1 MTAITTNQSETQ
13 LVISQLIQQ
22 YQALD
27 GALMPLLHAIQ
38 GQLGYIPDL
47 ATELIA
53 AALKLSAAEIHGVIS
68 FYHQFKT
75 KPQGQHRVQICRA
88 EACQANGSRQLEQYA
103 QELLGIDYDQ
113 TTEDQQISL
122 AAVYCLG
129 NCACGP
135 SVRIDDKIH
144 AEVGPERFQQLMS
157 ELKAEAKS

>member
-1 MTAITTNQSETQ
+1 
-13 LVISQLIQQ
+13 
-22 YQALD
+22 
-27 GALMPLLHAIQ
+27 MPLLHAIQ
-38 GQLGYIPDL
+38 GQLGYIPAQ

-75 KPQGQHRVQICRA
+75 QPQGQHRVQICRA

-103 QELLGIDYDQ
+103 QKLLGIDYGQ
-113 TTEDQQISL
+113 TSDDNHISL

-135 SVRIDDKIH
+135 SVRIGDKIH
-144 AEVGPERFQQLMS
+144 AEVDPERFQQLMS
-157 ELKAEAKS
+157 ELKLEAKS